1 MNKTPQK
8 IISAARRWHIA
19 NPEKVKEIN
28 ARYNEK
34 NKLRIRMRNRLWHT
48 RNKLAKS
55 AKHERDKEA
64 VINVL
69 TNGEGTC
76 RWCGQGDLDV
86 LCLDHINDDGAAHR
100 RTIRTTNSYQWII
113 KHGYPEGFQVLCFNC
128 NMKKDMQRRRTALA
142 VA

>member
-1 MNKTPQK
+1 MKTPQK
-8 IISAARRWHIA
+8 VLDGIRRWRAA
-19 NPEKVKEIN
+19 NPDKVK
-28 ARYNEK
+28 ACYHRYKERHQM
-34 NKLRIRMRNRLWHT
+34 LVRMRNRDWHIK
-48 RNKLAKS
+48 NKLAKS

-86 LCLDHINDDGAAHR
+86 LCLDHVNDNGAAHR
-100 RTIRTTNSYQWII
+100 RTIKTTNSYQWII